1 MANDFERLAQQGD
14 KIIGSATRS
23 EQSGQPGSQVSR
35 LKRQVSQLRQ
45 ENQRLRQRSNQPQ
58 VNLQV
63 TPRGLSTSE
72 TIRQNGQ
79 TYNSSPTRL
88 NVFDEDLE
96 GLSQILTDLVQIAR
110 SSARGAKIMLRQPER
125 TRGADGKTVQ
135 AADADNRKLFHPN
148 RLDRVLT
155 QAQLLWDNPETRNAL
170 LSISNYI
177 ETKEFQEKVEKATT
191 LPVRKQVVL
200 TPASPQESSEIT
212 DDFPDY

>member
-14 KIIGSATRS
+14 KIIGSATHG

-35 LKRQVSQLRQ
+35 LKRQVGQLRQ
-45 ENQRLRQRSNQPQ
+45 ENQRLKQRSNQPQ
-58 VNLQV
+58 INLQV

-79 TYNSSPTRL
+79 TYNSSPTHL

-96 GLSQILTDLVQIAR
+96 GLSQILTDLVQVAR

-125 TRGADGKTVQ
+125 TRGTDGKTVQ
-135 AADADNRKLFHPN
+135 ATDADNRKLFHPN

-155 QAQLLWDNPETRNAL
+155 QAQLLWDNPETRDAL
-170 LSISNYI
+170 LSISHYI
-177 ETKEFQEKVEKATT
+177 ETREFQEKVEKAT

-200 TPASPQESSEIT
+200 PPASPQESSEIT
-212 DDFPDY
+212 DDSPDF